1 MDNHIKQ
8 YADKLKD
15 LIYRFRDVRFT
26 GQVIFGLLVLLLSWS
41 GVKAIQTNY
50 DLQKQIN
57 TLKQQNQVQQLEDN
71 NLKLQNE
78 YYNSNQYLGLS
89 ARQNYG
95 LGLPGEKELII
106 PQAIALSHTVPV
118 PNKASKVV
126 ASESQ
131 PTYQRNFQAWIDFF
145 LDRSPN

>member
-1 MDNHIKQ
+1 MDNYIKQ
-8 YADKLKD
+8 YSDKLKD
-15 LIYRFRDVRFT
+15 LTYRFRDVRFT
-26 GQVIFGLLVLLLSWS
+26 GQVIFAFLVLLISWS

-78 YYNSNQYLGLS
+78 YYNSNQYLELS

-106 PQAIALSHTVPV
+106 SQAIALSHTVPV
-118 PNKASKVV
+118 PNATPKVV

-131 PTYQRNFQAWIDFF
+131 PNYQRNFQAWIDFF
-145 LDRSPN
+145 LNRSPN